1 MKIRKKNKQTDNQP
15 DPPVKEA
22 IGQNAPHAAVN
33 DSSQPEKTDVAT
45 TDVVAA
51 GSETVTDTKPVILND
66 KVLTPKQKR
75 IRTALQWIFMS
86 AGIIMMSASVYFF

>member
-15 DPPVKEA
+15 DPHVKEA

-33 DSSQPEKTDVAT
+33 DSSQPEKTDVST

-51 GSETVTDTKPVILND
+51 GSETVTDTKPVID
-66 KVLTPKQKR
+66 RK
-75 IRTALQWIFMS
+75 
-86 AGIIMMSASVYFF
+86 SVV